1 MLEGM
6 SKPVDYSGPPL
17 VLVEKALK
25 MDGEQNRQ
33 FAGSFLKNHLEGIPA
48 SGVSIF

>member
-6 SKPVDYSGPPL
+6 SKPLDYSGPPL

-25 MDGEQNRQ
+25 MDAELNRQ
-33 FAGSFLKNHLEGIPA
+33 FANAFLKNHLEGISA
-48 SGVSIF
+48 SKVSIF